1 MGRGLNQ
8 LTPPLEYKMKH
19 ILITIVAVVLVGC
32 FQFVT
37 SDEVSLHRAA
47 ERGELELVKKLILSG
62 VDKNVTTGRW
72 RDTPLHRAAIYH
84 HKEVVVFLINSEV
97 DVNIMDA
104 YGNTVLDDAIGW
116 DDKVIIE
123 LLRSRGAK
131 TSEELK
137 AAGN

>member
-1 MGRGLNQ
+1 
-8 LTPPLEYKMKH
+8 MKY
-19 ILITIVAVVLVGC
+19 ILITIEAVMLMGC
-32 FQFVT
+32 FQFEN
-37 SDEVSLHRAA
+37 SDEASLHRAA
-47 ERGELELVKKLILSG
+47 ERGELELVKKLIAAG
-62 VDKNVTTGRW
+62 VDKNVTVGRW

-84 HKEVVVFLINSEV
+84 HRDVVVFLINSEV
-97 DVNIMDA
+97 EVNIMDV

>member
-1 MGRGLNQ
+1 MTRVVVSAVGAML
-8 LTPPLEYKMKH
+8 LLACAPF
-19 ILITIVAVVLVGC
+19 LI
-32 FQFVT
+32 
-37 SDEVSLHRAA
+37 SDDGGLHRAA
-47 ERGELELVKKLILSG
+47 ERGELELVKKLIAAG
-62 VDKNVTTGRW
+62 VDKNVTAGRW

-104 YGNTVLDDAIGW
+104 YGSTVLDDAIGW

-131 TSEELK
+131 TCEELESAK
-137 AAGN
+137 AQ

>member
-1 MGRGLNQ
+1 
-8 LTPPLEYKMKH
+8 MKH

-37 SDEVSLHRAA
+37 NDEVSLHRAA
-47 ERGELELVKKLILSG
+47 ERGELELVKKLILLG

>member
-1 MGRGLNQ
+1 M
-8 LTPPLEYKMKH
+8 
-19 ILITIVAVVLVGC
+19 
-32 FQFVT
+32 
-37 SDEVSLHRAA
+37 
-47 ERGELELVKKLILSG
+47 ELVKKLIAAG
-62 VDKNVTTGRW
+62 VDKNVTAGHW

-84 HKEVVVFLINSEV
+84 HRDVVVFLINSEV
-97 DVNIMDA
+97 DVNIMDV

-131 TSEELK
+131 TREELK

>member
-1 MGRGLNQ
+1 
-8 LTPPLEYKMKH
+8 MKH
-19 ILITIVAVVLVGC
+19 ILITIAAAVLLAC
-32 FQFVT
+32 FQFVS
-37 SDEVSLHRAA
+37 SDEASLHRAA
-47 ERGELELVKKLILSG
+47 ERGELELVKKLIAAG
-62 VDKNVTTGRW
+62 VDKNVTVGRW

-84 HKEVVVFLINSEV
+84 HRDVVVFLINSEV
-97 DVNIMDA
+97 DVNIMDV